1 MAKELKGSGPGNFLK
16 WDTLGVTITG
26 TYKGTVKTKFND
38 ALVIETDEGV
48 SKKANLTY
56 DLADKLTGVAPG
68 TRIRITFVESIPK
81 PGRPQPFK
89 VFKVEDLSDEGGSA
103 PAPAPAPAP
112 VGVSYEQVA
121 AAVRAKLGAP
131 AETIIQMLAQMYPA
145 EPARTAKLA
154 EAARSY
160 GVAL

>member
-26 TYKGTVKTKFND
+26 VYKGTVKTKFND
-38 ALVIETDEGV
+38 ALVIETDGGV

-56 DLADKLTGVAPG
+56 DLADKLAGVAPG
-68 TRIRITFVESIPK
+68 TRLRITYVESIPK

-89 VFKVEDLSDEGGSA
+89 VFRVEDLSDEGGGAPAPVSA
-103 PAPAPAPAP
+103 PAPAGAR
-112 VGVSYEQVA
+112 YEQA
-121 AAVRAKLGAP
+121 AAAIRAKLGAP
-131 AETIIQMLAQMYPA
+131 GETIIQTLAQLHPA
-145 EPARTAKLA
+145 EPARTAKLV

-160 GVAL
+160 GVSL